1 MPRPITPAR
10 VPIAALAALLFA
22 LSACG
27 GGPMVAT
34 VSLPA
39 TTHLTTTP
47 PAIPGAGS
55 CRNLSPAHDDKHGI
69 EVRGTTTDHEPLVV
83 LFAGTHRT
91 IPSGKALTTYVRVGG
106 VRALQISI
114 GDRAGSVRRLLG
126 FRPGLPPFDW
136 PGAGTPWTGT
146 TTFPQAGCWRID
158 VQRGGLTGQ
167 LWLRAS

>member
-34 VSLPA
+34 
-39 TTHLTTTP
+39 
-47 PAIPGAGS
+47 
-55 CRNLSPAHDDKHGI
+55 
-69 EVRGTTTDHEPLVV
+69 
-83 LFAGTHRT
+83 
-91 IPSGKALTTYVRVGG
+91 
-106 VRALQISI
+106 
-114 GDRAGSVRRLLG
+114 GSVRRLLG

-146 TTFPQAGCWRID
+146 TTFPQAGCWRVD